1 MINLGEPWSHSIDT
15 IDWSGSN
22 IDILLY
28 DWFNVQ
34 LPDLHKLKQA
44 VQKHP
49 DVKIK
54 IKSGTGPF
62 MPIFKDCDHVVT
74 EMSWQH
80 FPGYWLYE
88 HCQNKNNIPIYEQQ
102 FEHVVSTFN
111 GTWHWSRMLMIIYL
125 YQKGLWHDDY
135 CSKSKLL
142 TCKLDK
148 LTQWQKNGLE
158 NIIGNMTTDKI
169 KKFLLHHNEFDYN
182 DRFDWQ
188 SNIKTLSPIMK
199 KTFVNL
205 VSETFAE
212 GTEPFYSEK
221 PFQAIMNKSLSLILA
236 QPDYYKV
243 LETCF
248 GFKKFKCFDYSFDQ
262 EKNFLQRIILI
273 IDQIHALSKKSVQEQ
288 KSIYDDNKDILD
300 YNFNHFMSG
309 EWTTQCEQTMHDLD
323 NIISRTYNTKGE
335 KIHGQTI

>member
-1 MINLGEPWSHSIDT
+1 MINLGQPWRHSIDT
-15 IDWSGSN
+15 IDWNASH

-34 LPDLHKLKQA
+34 LPDLHKLKKAIIQ
-44 VQKHP
+44 HP
-49 DVKIK
+49 DTKITL
-54 IKSGTGPF
+54 KSGTGPF
-62 MPIFKDCDHVVT
+62 MPIFKDCANVKT

-80 FPGYWLYE
+80 FPAYWLYE
-88 HCQNKNNIPIYEQQ
+88 HCKNNKLETYKQKFKHI
-102 FEHVVSTFN
+102 VSTFN
-111 GTWHWSRMLMIIYL
+111 GTWHWSRMFMIIYL
-125 YQKGLWHDDY
+125 YQKGLWHDEY

-148 LTQWQKNGLE
+148 LYQWQGRGLQD
-158 NIIGNMTTDKI
+158 IIGDMPTDKI
-169 KKFLLHHNEFDYN
+169 KKFLLHHNEFEYN

-188 SNIKTLSPIMK
+188 TNIKTLSPIMK

-205 VSETFAE
+205 VGETFAE

-221 PFQAIMNKSLSLILA
+221 PFQAIINKSLSLVLA

-243 LETCF
+243 LEACF
-248 GFKKFKCFDYSFDQ
+248 GFKKLRCFDYSFDQ
-262 EKNFLQRIILI
+262 EKNFIKRIILI
-273 IDQIHALSKKSVQEQ
+273 IDQIKYLSRKGPHGQ
-288 KSIYDDNKDILD
+288 KSIYNDNKDILD

-309 EWTTQCEQTMHDLD
+309 KWMTQCEQTMHDLD